1 MSDIEELKRIGFA
14 YAGKWLKSNKGL
26 GLTYELVPELETA
39 NVVYALVFRDE
50 VIYIGI
56 AQAQSEKGK
65 KGLSNRMGAYQ
76 SIASRGKSSIDRK
89 IHNFIHK
96 NLYENSETTE
106 IYALKPDNSIIGDYL
121 GLEIDLVKG
130 LENSL
135 ILHFKTYEKY
145 EFNTRYVKNDL

>member
-1 MSDIEELKRIGFA
+1 MSDIEELKRIGFVC
-14 YAGKWLKSNKGL
+14 AGKWLKSNKGL
-26 GLTYELVPELETA
+26 GLTYELVLELETA
-39 NVVYALVFRDE
+39 NVVYALVFRDK

-76 SIASRGKSSIDRK
+76 SIASRGENSIDRK
-89 IHNFIHK
+89 IHNFIRK

-121 GLEIDLVKG
+121 GIEIDLVKG

-135 ILHFKTYEKY
+135 ILHFKTHEKY
-145 EFNTRYVKNDL
+145 EFNTRYVKNE